1 LIAAEALDVTGRTA
15 PPALQS
21 RLAFIRRHAPPIT
34 ALRALGPDLGRLS
47 EAITLEI
54 YGRAA

>member
-1 LIAAEALDVTGRTA
+1 LDVTGRAA
-15 PPALQS
+15 PPALAA
-21 RLAFIRRHAPPIT
+21 RLAFIRRHAPRIT

-54 YGRAA
+54 YGRSA